1 MSTVFVQIPEG
12 FELVYQKPKFSS
24 EQLKEIGDLGLGR
37 ILLNFVGYT
46 EITPDQLQRMTLQEL
61 TKAVGDAFYESEK
74 DSFHASCYMNPKE
87 RIKDST
93 ERDPTNV
100 STLALVRYH
109 RDIVCK
115 VFKKYLPELFLWITP
130 RKDKKTGKNITGTMK
145 HGELKGTVGTLYDI
159 KIFEDRNAGR
169 ATDKVSDKSNGPT
182 HGAVKP
188 KFKGP
193 TPGDDNEYPLPG
205 KQADGVKDKAK
216 SSPPEEFLPLTSSDD
231 ES

>member
-1 MSTVFVQIPEG
+1 MSTFVYIPKG
-12 FELVYQKPKFSS
+12 FTLVREHQTPKQDHKPQFSP

-130 RKDKKTGKNITGTMK
+130 RKDKKTGKNITGLRNTSNPK
-145 HGELKGTVGTLYDI
+145 LQS
-159 KIFEDRNAGR
+159 DRQ
-169 ATDKVSDKSNGPT
+169 
-182 HGAVKP
+182 VK
-188 KFKGP
+188 KTFIR
-193 TPGDDNEYPLPG
+193 
-205 KQADGVKDKAK
+205 
-216 SSPPEEFLPLTSSDD
+216 
-231 ES
+231 